1 MIEQGHIAEFNDRTV
16 GAFTAVIAEY
26 KKRLVR
32 TLARKDNPVV
42 TTRQRRRTKIELVN
56 HQPRV
61 KATIFYLGTIQQLE
75 NLNG

>member
-26 KKRLVR
+26 RKRLTR
-32 TLARKDNPVV
+32 TLARREKPVRSV
-42 TTRQRRRTKIELVN
+42 RAFRRTARPVAL
-56 HQPRV
+56 QPRV